1 MSEDV
6 KENLRLSLRMM
17 LKPLVK
23 LMIAQGVTHSD
34 FAEAAKDVFVE
45 MAIRHFED
53 GDRINQSRIAVL
65 TGLTRKEVKRVIVRA
80 YTSEVHGKGFSRP
93 SRVLLGWHSDP
104 VFVGPYGIP
113 LDLPYDSVDDEPS
126 FKSLVKVYGSDMAP
140 RQMLEVLLASG
151 AIVETDESTF
161 KALRRSFEPK
171 ALSPQLLERFGD
183 VAHNF
188 FSTAA
193 RNIDKKSSSDALF
206 ERVVS
211 ATRPLSD
218 KEVLL
223 LSEYIKQH
231 GQAFLEKIDN
241 WIVSLPEAPGVK
253 EKRETGLG
261 MYHYVESTED
271 KSSLKDLLIERG
283 LEIKDEKPTEA

>member
-6 KENLRLSLRMM
+6 KENLRLALRMM

-23 LMIAQGVTHSD
+23 LLIAQGVTHYD
-34 FAEAAKDVFVE
+34 FSEAAKDVFVE
-45 MAIRHFED
+45 MALRHFEQ
-53 GDRINQSRIAVL
+53 GERVNQSRVAVL

-93 SRVLLGWHSDP
+93 SKVLLGWHSDP

-113 LDLPYDSVDDEPS
+113 LDLPYDTADGEPS
-126 FKSLVKVYGSDMAP
+126 FKALVKVYGSDMAP
-140 RQMLEVLLASG
+140 KQMLEVLLASG
-151 AIVETDESTF
+151 AVIETDEGTY

-193 RNIDKKSSSDALF
+193 RNIDTEKRSDALF
-206 ERVVS
+206 ERVVA
-211 ATRPLSD
+211 ATRPLSAS
-218 KEVLL
+218 EIAL
-223 LSEYIKQH
+223 LSQYIKQH
-231 GQAFLEKIDN
+231 GQGFLEKVDN
-241 WIVSLPEAPGVK
+241 WIVSMPEAPGDR
-253 EKRETGLG
+253 EKFETGLG
-261 MYHYVESTED
+261 MYHYVESKQD
-271 KSSLKDLLIERG
+271 KSSLRDLLIERG
-283 LEIKDEKPTEA
+283 LEIKDAASEPE